1 MAGPVKGTI
10 GQDEVTLNDAATET
24 TLLKILAAMKQ
35 SGGGTGGA
43 GGAVGKSEKE
53 LIAMAKATGKTTKE
67 LEEFDE
73 QLEETSSMLSRG
85 FGQLSQM
92 VQGLAHEFL
101 GGSTSIGDFASHIT
115 GALSAIPI
123 VGPLVG
129 GALQLL
135 ISVVDQNV
143 QTFREM
149 SQVGADFGNSI
160 MGAKLAA
167 TQAGLSLETFQ
178 QVITS
183 NSESLALF
191 AGGASE
197 GAKRFAQISGQ
208 IQKTMGPQFSKLGM
222 TMEETA
228 EYTADYLEMQTSLG
242 RAQRMSNREL
252 EQGIASTVLEVDKL
266 ARVTGKRR
274 DQIMAEMKENMA
286 DKRLKLIFNTMEK
299 GAQENLNG
307 VLTMMGSAS
316 PDLKDAITEMVATG
330 GVPLGEM
337 GQDLVRLNPQL
348 AAMSAGL
355 KDGTV
360 TQDQFMAEIRKTAE
374 MADNLSDAQKQQYST
389 LQAMGSSVGSAIIEI
404 ISMKEAGKSL
414 TQAQKDQLAAF
425 ESREK
430 ATADFERVLQETKNK
445 IYDSLI
451 KSGIFTE
458 ISEIMG
464 SFTTW
469 LASPNGTARIEEFTN
484 SISTKFKELLEAFKS
499 GNLMQYIKDMLAT
512 GLSGL
517 GGMIGKLIGGIF
529 SGGGDDEQQDGP
541 PGTGEKKKGSGLFVG
556 LDGALEKLAGLVAVG
571 GVVYLAIKGFQSLL
585 AGFGSPMV
593 ILGAGVLAGL
603 LIGTGAAIKLAGD
616 GIKSA
621 GEGVESVAAGV
632 ERMAAVKDT
641 AKLTDIATA
650 LGDLGSA
657 MLKFAG
663 ADLISG
669 IGSLF
674 GGDNVFDTMVE
685 GIGKFAKI
693 DATAITNVAAL
704 SKTGLSDLGDAM
716 IKLSAGGIIDSIGSF
731 FGAKSPF
738 EKMVTGINEFS
749 KIDAV
754 AVANLT
760 GSASGL
766 ENLKSFTDD
775 LDADGV
781 KSYAKA
787 LKELAESMA
796 KLNTVLADS
805 NTKRKES
812 GYSVSDLL
820 KSEGGLGGSGISNS
834 TLEQLMRTNNTLL
847 GKILEK
853 NPESAY

>member
-1 MAGPVKGTI
+1 
-10 GQDEVTLNDAATET
+10 
-24 TLLKILAAMKQ
+24 
-35 SGGGTGGA
+35 
-43 GGAVGKSEKE
+43 
-53 LIAMAKATGKTTKE
+53 
-67 LEEFDE
+67 
-73 QLEETSSMLSRG
+73 
-85 FGQLSQM
+85 
-92 VQGLAHEFL
+92 
-101 GGSTSIGDFASHIT
+101 
-115 GALSAIPI
+115 
-123 VGPLVG
+123 
-129 GALQLL
+129 
-135 ISVVDQNV
+135 
-143 QTFREM
+143 
-149 SQVGADFGNSI
+149 
-160 MGAKLAA
+160 
-167 TQAGLSLETFQ
+167 
-178 QVITS
+178 
-183 NSESLALF
+183 
-191 AGGASE
+191 
-197 GAKRFAQISGQ
+197 
-208 IQKTMGPQFSKLGM
+208 
-222 TMEETA
+222 
-228 EYTADYLEMQTSLG
+228 
-242 RAQRMSNREL
+242 
-252 EQGIASTVLEVDKL
+252 
-266 ARVTGKRR
+266 
-274 DQIMAEMKENMA
+274 
-286 DKRLKLIFNTMEK
+286 
-299 GAQENLNG
+299 
-307 VLTMMGSAS
+307 
-316 PDLKDAITEMVATG
+316 
-330 GVPLGEM
+330 
-337 GQDLVRLNPQL
+337 
-348 AAMSAGL
+348 
-355 KDGTV
+355 
-360 TQDQFMAEIRKTAE
+360 
-374 MADNLSDAQKQQYST
+374 
-389 LQAMGSSVGSAIIEI
+389 MGSSVGSAIIEI
-404 ISMKEAGKSL
+404 IGMKEAGKSL

-469 LASPNGTARIEEFTN
+469 LASPNGTKRIEEFTN

-541 PGTGEKKKGSGLFVG
+541 PGTGEKKKSGGLFVG

-738 EKMVTGINEFS
+738 EKMVIGINEFS

>member
-24 TLLKILAAMKQ
+24 TLLKILSAMKKN
-35 SGGGTGGA
+35 GGGSGGA
-43 GGAVGKSEKE
+43 GGGAKNAEQQ
-53 LIAMAKATGKTTKE
+53 LMDMAKASGKTTKE
-67 LEEFDE
+67 LEDFEE
-73 QLEETSSMLSRG
+73 QVEETSSALARG

-92 VQGLAHEFL
+92 VQGLGHEFL
-101 GGSTSIGDFASHIT
+101 GGSTSISDFASHIT

-135 ISVVDQNV
+135 IGVVDQNI

-208 IQKTMGPQFSKLGM
+208 IQKNMGPQFSKLGM

-242 RAQRMSNREL
+242 RAQKMSNREL
-252 EQGIASTVLEVDKL
+252 EAGIASTVLEVDKL

-274 DQIMAEMKENMA
+274 DQVMQEMKENMA

-330 GVPLGEM
+330 GVPLNEM

-348 AAMSAGL
+348 AAMSKGL
-355 KDGTV
+355 KDGSV
-360 TQDQFMAEIRKTAE
+360 SQEEFMAEIRKTAE
-374 MADNLSDAQKQQYST
+374 MADNLSDAQKEQYST
-389 LQAMGSSVGSAIIEI
+389 LAAMGSSVGSAIIEI
-404 ISMKEAGKSL
+404 IGLKNAGKNL

-445 IYDSLI
+445 IYDALI

-469 LASPNGTARIEEFTN
+469 LASPNGTARIEEFVGTL
-484 SISTKFKELLEAFKS
+484 STKFNELITAFKE
-499 GNLMQYIKDMLAT
+499 GKLMDLLTGYVKDGLA
-512 GLSGL
+512 GL
-517 GGMIGKLIGGIF
+517 GGIIGSLIGGIF
-529 SGGGDDEQQDGP
+529 SGSDEPEEVGPDGKP
-541 PGTGEKKKGSGLFVG
+541 VEKKGSGLFVG
-556 LDGALEKLAGLVAVG
+556 LDGALSTLATMVAAG
-571 GVVYLAIKGFQSLL
+571 GTVYLAIKGFQSLL
-585 AGFGSPMV
+585 RGFAGPQV
-593 ILGAGVLAGL
+593 ILGAATLAGL
-603 LIGTGAAIKLAGD
+603 LIGTGAAIKLAGS

-641 AKLTDIATA
+641 ANLTDIATA

-657 MLKFAG
+657 MIKFAG

-674 GGDNVFDTMVE
+674 GGDNVFDTMVD
-685 GIGKFAKI
+685 GISKFADI
-693 DATAITNVAAL
+693 DATAITNVASL
-704 SKTGLSDLGDAM
+704 SKTGLKDLGDAM

-731 FGAKSPF
+731 FGASSPF

-749 KIDAV
+749 KIDAT
-754 AVANLT
+754 AIANLT
-760 GSASGL
+760 GSTSGL
-766 ENLKSFTDD
+766 ENLKSFTED
-775 LDADGV
+775 LDANGV
-781 KSYAKA
+781 SDYAKA
-787 LKELAESMA
+787 LKELAEAMK
-796 KLNTVLADS
+796 KLNVVLADS

>member
-1 MAGPVKGTI
+1 M
-10 GQDEVTLNDAATET
+10 
-24 TLLKILAAMKQ
+24 
-35 SGGGTGGA
+35 
-43 GGAVGKSEKE
+43 
-53 LIAMAKATGKTTKE
+53 
-67 LEEFDE
+67 
-73 QLEETSSMLSRG
+73 
-85 FGQLSQM
+85 
-92 VQGLAHEFL
+92 
-101 GGSTSIGDFASHIT
+101 
-115 GALSAIPI
+115 
-123 VGPLVG
+123 
-129 GALQLL
+129 
-135 ISVVDQNV
+135 
-143 QTFREM
+143 
-149 SQVGADFGNSI
+149 
-160 MGAKLAA
+160 
-167 TQAGLSLETFQ
+167 
-178 QVITS
+178 
-183 NSESLALF
+183 
-191 AGGASE
+191 
-197 GAKRFAQISGQ
+197 
-208 IQKTMGPQFSKLGM
+208 
-222 TMEETA
+222 
-228 EYTADYLEMQTSLG
+228 
-242 RAQRMSNREL
+242 
-252 EQGIASTVLEVDKL
+252 
-266 ARVTGKRR
+266 
-274 DQIMAEMKENMA
+274 
-286 DKRLKLIFNTMEK
+286 
-299 GAQENLNG
+299 
-307 VLTMMGSAS
+307 
-316 PDLKDAITEMVATG
+316 
-330 GVPLGEM
+330 
-337 GQDLVRLNPQL
+337 
-348 AAMSAGL
+348 
-355 KDGTV
+355 
-360 TQDQFMAEIRKTAE
+360 
-374 MADNLSDAQKQQYST
+374 
-389 LQAMGSSVGSAIIEI
+389 
-404 ISMKEAGKSL
+404 
-414 TQAQKDQLAAF
+414 
-425 ESREK
+425 
-430 ATADFERVLQETKNK
+430 
-445 IYDSLI
+445 
-451 KSGIFTE
+451 
-458 ISEIMG
+458 
-464 SFTTW
+464 
-469 LASPNGTARIEEFTN
+469 
-484 SISTKFKELLEAFKS
+484 
-499 GNLMQYIKDMLAT
+499 
-512 GLSGL
+512 
-517 GGMIGKLIGGIF
+517 
-529 SGGGDDEQQDGP
+529 
-541 PGTGEKKKGSGLFVG
+541 
-556 LDGALEKLAGLVAVG
+556 
-571 GVVYLAIKGFQSLL
+571 L

-738 EKMVTGINEFS
+738 EKMVIGINEFS

>member
-10 GQDEVTLNDAATET
+10 GGDDVTLIDAATET
-24 TLLKILAAMKQ
+24 ALLKILAAMKKQ
-35 SGGGTGGA
+35 GGGGGGGGKGGA
-43 GGAVGKSEKE
+43 QSSEEE
-53 LIAMAKATGKTTKE
+53 LMEMAKATGKTTDSLE
-67 LEEFDE
+67 DLEE
-73 QLEETSSMLSRG
+73 QVEETSSMLARG

-101 GGSTSIGDFASHIT
+101 GGSTSISDFASHIT

-135 ISVVDQNV
+135 VSVVDQNI

-149 SQVGADFGNSI
+149 SQVGVDFGASI

-178 QVITS
+178 NVIS
-183 NSESLALF
+183 QNSESLALF

-208 IQKTMGPQFSKLGM
+208 IQKNMGPQFSKLGM

-242 RAQRMSNREL
+242 RAQKMSNREL
-252 EQGIASTVLEVDKL
+252 EAGIASTVLEVDKL

-274 DQIMAEMKENMA
+274 DQVMAEMKENMA

-348 AAMSAGL
+348 AAMSEGL
-355 KDGTV
+355 KNGTV

-374 MADNLSDAQKQQYST
+374 MADNLSDAQKEQYST
-389 LQAMGSSVGSAIIEI
+389 LAAMGSSVGSAIIEI
-404 ISMKEAGKSL
+404 IGMKNAGKNL
-414 TQAQKDQLAAF
+414 TDAQKQQLEAF

-445 IYDSLI
+445 IYDDLI
-451 KSGIFTE
+451 SSGIFTE
-458 ISEIMG
+458 ISELMG

-469 LASPNGTARIEEFTN
+469 LASPNGTARIMEFTN

-499 GNLMQYIKDMLAT
+499 GNLMQYVKDMLAT

-529 SGGGDDEQQDGP
+529 GGGGEEETADGA
-541 PGTGEKKKGSGLFVG
+541 GGKEKKAGGGIFVG
-556 LDGALEKLAGLVAVG
+556 LDSALEKLAGLVAVG

-585 AGFGSPMV
+585 MGFANPTV

-603 LIGTGAAIKLAGD
+603 LIGTGAAIRLAGD
-616 GIKSA
+616 GISA
-621 GEGVESVAAGV
+621 AGDGVEKMAAGV
-632 ERMAAVKDT
+632 ERMSQVKDT
-641 AKLTDIATA
+641 ANLANVA
-650 LGDLGSA
+650 ESLGALGSA
-657 MLKFAG
+657 MLGLAAG
-663 ADLISG
+663 G
-669 IGSLF
+669 ILDSIASFF
-674 GGDNVFDTMVE
+674 GASSPFDKMVE
-685 GIGKFAKI
+685 GINK
-693 DATAITNVAAL
+693 
-704 SKTGLSDLGDAM
+704 
-716 IKLSAGGIIDSIGSF
+716 
-731 FGAKSPF
+731 
-738 EKMVTGINEFS
+738 FS
-749 KIDAV
+749 KIDAN
-754 AVANLT
+754 AISNLT
-760 GSASGL
+760 GASSGL
-766 ENLKSFTDD
+766 ANLKSFTDG

-781 KSYAKA
+781 KTYAQA
-787 LKELAESMA
+787 LKELAEAMK
-796 KLNTVLADS
+796 KLNVVLADS
-805 NTKRKES
+805 NSKRKES

-820 KSEGGLGGSGISNS
+820 KSEGGLGGGGISSN

>member
-10 GQDEVTLNDAATET
+10 GNDEVTLNDAATET
-24 TLLKILAAMKQ
+24 TLLKMLAAIKKQ
-35 SGGGTGGA
+35 GGGGGGGA
-43 GGAVGKSEKE
+43 SAGKTSEQQ
-53 LIAMAKATGKTTKE
+53 LMAMAKAAGKTTDE
-67 LEEFDE
+67 LEDLEE
-73 QLEETSSMLSRG
+73 QVEETSNMLARG

-101 GGSTSIGDFASHIT
+101 GGSTSISDFASHIT

-135 ISVVDQNV
+135 ISVVDQNI

-149 SQVGADFGNSI
+149 SQVGVDFGASI

-178 QVITS
+178 NVITS

-208 IQKTMGPQFSKLGM
+208 IQKQFGPQFSKLGL

-242 RAQRMSNREL
+242 RAQKMSNREL
-252 EQGIASTVLEVDKL
+252 TAGIASTVLEVDKL

-274 DQIMAEMKENMA
+274 DQVMQELKENMA
-286 DKRLKLIFNTMEK
+286 DKRLKLIFNTMDK
-299 GAQENLNG
+299 AAQQNLNG

-330 GVPLGEM
+330 GVPLNEM
-337 GQDLVRLNPQL
+337 GQDLVRLNPNL
-348 AAMSAGL
+348 AAMSKGL

-360 TQDQFMAEIRKTAE
+360 TQDEFMAEIRKTAE
-374 MADNLSDAQKQQYST
+374 MADNLTDAQKEQYST
-389 LQAMGSSVGSAIIEI
+389 LAAMGSGVGSAIIEI
-404 ISMKEAGKSL
+404 IGLKNAGKKL
-414 TQAQKDQLAAF
+414 TDVQQAQLKAF

-445 IYDSLI
+445 IYDALI
-451 KSGIFTE
+451 KSKIFE
-458 ISEIMG
+458 DVAEIMG
-464 SFTTW
+464 TFTTW
-469 LASPNGTARIEEFTN
+469 LSSPNGTARIEEFTT

-499 GNLMQYIKDMLAT
+499 GNLMQYVKDMLST

-529 SGGGDDEQQDGP
+529 GGSDKPQELDEDGNP
-541 PGTGEKKKGSGLFVG
+541 VEKKGSGLFVG
-556 LDGALEKLAGLVAVG
+556 LDGALSKLAGMVAVG
-571 GVVYLAIKGFQSLL
+571 GAVYLAIKGFQALL
-585 AGFGSPMV
+585 GGFANPTVIAG
-593 ILGAGVLAGL
+593 AAVLTGL

-621 GEGVESVAAGV
+621 GEGVESIAAGV

-650 LGDLGSA
+650 LGSLGSA

-693 DATAITNVAAL
+693 DAVAITNVAAL

-749 KIDAV
+749 KIDAT

-766 ENLKSFTDD
+766 ANLKSFTDD

-781 KSYAKA
+781 KDYAKS
-787 LKELAESMA
+787 LKELAEAMR
-796 KLNTVLADS
+796 KLNVVLADS
-805 NTKRKES
+805 NSGRKES
-812 GYSVSDLL
+812 GYGVSDLL

-853 NPESAY
+853 NPENAY

>member
-10 GQDEVTLNDAATET
+10 GNDEVTLNDAATET
-24 TLLKILAAMKQ
+24 TLLKMLAAIKKQ
-35 SGGGTGGA
+35 GGGGGGGA
-43 GGAVGKSEKE
+43 SAGKTSEKQ
-53 LIAMAKATGKTTKE
+53 LMDMAKAAGKTTDE
-67 LEEFDE
+67 LEDLEE
-73 QLEETSSMLSRG
+73 QVEETSNMLARG

-101 GGSTSIGDFASHIT
+101 GGSTSISDFASHIT

-135 ISVVDQNV
+135 ISVVDQNI

-149 SQVGADFGNSI
+149 SQVGVDFGASI

-178 QVITS
+178 NVITS

-208 IQKTMGPQFSKLGM
+208 IQKQFGPQFSKLGL

-242 RAQRMSNREL
+242 RAQKMSNREL
-252 EQGIASTVLEVDKL
+252 TSGIANTVLEVDKL

-274 DQIMAEMKENMA
+274 DQIMEELKENMA
-286 DKRLKLIFNTMEK
+286 DKRLKLIFNTMDEA
-299 GAQENLNG
+299 AQQNLNG

-330 GVPLGEM
+330 GVPLNEM
-337 GQDLVRLNPQL
+337 GQDLVRLNPNL
-348 AAMSAGL
+348 AAMSKGL
-355 KDGTV
+355 KDGSV
-360 TQDQFMAEIRKTAE
+360 SQEQFMAEIRRTAE
-374 MADNLSDAQKQQYST
+374 MADNLTDAQKEQYST
-389 LQAMGSSVGSAIIEI
+389 LAAMGSSVGSAIIEI
-404 ISMKEAGKSL
+404 IGLKNAGKKL
-414 TQAQKDQLAAF
+414 TDAQKEQLKAF

-445 IYDSLI
+445 IYDALI
-451 KSGIFTE
+451 KSGIFTD
-458 ISEIMG
+458 ISELMG

-499 GNLMQYIKDMLAT
+499 GNLMQYVKDMLAT

-529 SGGGDDEQQDGP
+529 GGGDKKEELDEDGNP
-541 PGTGEKKKGSGLFVG
+541 VEKKGSGLFVG
-556 LDGALEKLAGLVAVG
+556 LDGALSKLAGMVAVG
-571 GVVYLAIKGFQSLL
+571 GAVYLAIKGFQVLL
-585 AGFGSPMV
+585 GGFANPTVIAG
-593 ILGAGVLAGL
+593 AAVLTGL

-621 GEGVESVAAGV
+621 GEGVESIAAGV

-650 LGDLGSA
+650 LGSLGSA

-693 DATAITNVAAL
+693 DAVAITNVAAL

-749 KIDAV
+749 KIDAN

-766 ENLKSFTDD
+766 ANLKSFTDD

-781 KSYAKA
+781 KDYAKS
-787 LKELAESMA
+787 LKELAEAMR
-796 KLNTVLADS
+796 KLNVVLADS
-805 NTKRKES
+805 NSGRKES
-812 GYSVSDLL
+812 GYGVSDLL

-853 NPESAY
+853 NPENAY

>member
-24 TLLKILAAMKQ
+24 TLLKILSAMKKN
-35 SGGGTGGA
+35 GGGSGGA
-43 GGAVGKSEKE
+43 GGGAKNAEQQ
-53 LIAMAKATGKTTKE
+53 LMDMAKASGKTTKE
-67 LEEFDE
+67 LEDFEE
-73 QLEETSSMLSRG
+73 QVEETSSALARG

-92 VQGLAHEFL
+92 VQGLGHEFL
-101 GGSTSIGDFASHIT
+101 GGSTSISDFASHIT

-135 ISVVDQNV
+135 IGVVDQNI

-208 IQKTMGPQFSKLGM
+208 IQKNMGPQFSKLGM

-242 RAQRMSNREL
+242 RAQKMSNREL
-252 EQGIASTVLEVDKL
+252 EAGIASTVLEVDKL

-274 DQIMAEMKENMA
+274 DQVMQEMKENMA

-330 GVPLGEM
+330 GVPLNEM

-348 AAMSAGL
+348 AAMSKGL
-355 KDGTV
+355 KNGTV
-360 TQDQFMAEIRKTAE
+360 TQEEFMAEIRRTAE
-374 MADNLSDAQKQQYST
+374 MADNLTDAQKEQYST
-389 LQAMGSSVGSAIIEI
+389 LAAMGSSVGSAIIEI
-404 ISMKEAGKSL
+404 IGLKNAGKNL

-445 IYDSLI
+445 IYDALI
-451 KSGIFTE
+451 KSGIFTD
-458 ISEIMG
+458 ISELMG

-499 GNLMQYIKDMLAT
+499 GNLMQYVKDMLAT

-529 SGGGDDEQQDGP
+529 GGSDKPQELDEDGNP
-541 PGTGEKKKGSGLFVG
+541 VEKKSSGLFVG
-556 LDGALEKLAGLVAVG
+556 LDGALSKLAGMVAVG
-571 GVVYLAIKGFQSLL
+571 GAVYLAIKGFQTLL
-585 AGFGSPMV
+585 GGFANPTVIAG
-593 ILGAGVLAGL
+593 AAVLTGL

-621 GEGVESVAAGV
+621 GEGVESIAAGV

-650 LGDLGSA
+650 LGSLGSA

-693 DATAITNVAAL
+693 DAVAITNVAAL

-749 KIDAV
+749 KIDAN

-781 KSYAKA
+781 KDYAKS
-787 LKELAESMA
+787 LKELAEAMK
-796 KLNTVLADS
+796 KLNVVLADS

-847 GKILEK
+847 GKILDK
-853 NPESAY
+853 NPENAY